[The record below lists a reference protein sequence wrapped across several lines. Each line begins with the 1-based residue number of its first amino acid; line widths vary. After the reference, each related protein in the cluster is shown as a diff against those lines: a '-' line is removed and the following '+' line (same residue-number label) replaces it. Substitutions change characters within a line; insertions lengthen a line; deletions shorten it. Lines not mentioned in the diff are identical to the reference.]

1 MTYKNTVWLLI
12 LLLAVSAGLDA
23 PGASAQNTDKIPWS
37 IIPYVRATD
46 TKLDL
51 SFQDNDL
58 GSERI
63 SFDDLL
69 DVLDAAFMVHVEGGR
84 GNWSAFGDLT
94 YLETSDKE
102 KRPVLTIDIEGEQ
115 TFLDA
120 AVAYWPDGVG
130 SPLNVFGGVRYTSLE
145 DRYRF
150 ALGGSQLARRKSSE
164 DYYDALLGL
173 RYRFDLAERW
183 SVLTRGDFSFGD
195 SEGIFLVQA
204 SVAYTVGTGRQNR
217 IISGYQYKEAE
228 YENGDLTTEF
238 TYHGPVAGFNFRF

>member
-1 MTYKNTVWLLI
+1 MKNTACFLI
-12 LLLAVSAGLDA
+12 LISTVSLGIHSRV
-23 PGASAQNTDKIPWS
+23 ASAQDADKMAWS
-37 IIPYVRATD
+37 IIPYVWAPT

-51 SFQDNDL
+51 SFQDTDL
-58 GSERI
+58 GGGRI
-63 SFDDLL
+63 SVDDLL

-102 KRPVLTIDIEGEQ
+102 KRPLLTIDIEGEQ

-130 SPLNVFGGVRYTSLE
+130 SSLNVFGGVRYSSLE
-145 DRYRF
+145 DQYRF
-150 ALGGSQLARRKSSE
+150 NLGDSQLARRKSSE

-195 SEGIFLVQA
+195 SEGTFLVQT
-204 SVAYTVGTGRQNR
+204 SVAYRVGARRQNR
-217 IISGYQYKEAE
+217 IIFGYQYKEAE
-228 YENGDLTTEF
+228 YESGDLTTEY
-238 TYHGPVAGFNFRF
+238 TYHGLVAGFNFRF